1 MTFLKFNNLFYLPKN
16 KRQVLMNGIL
26 KYTFKIILREILI
39 ILYLYYYFCNKLNRI
54 VQYNKLLFLC
64 KKDLRIWVG
73 QNRKSKNTSVAQFY
87 F

>member
-73 QNRKSKNTSVAQFY
+73 QNRKSKNISVAQFY